1 MSRTRWTCG
10 FAALLLSLLCLTGI
24 PAFAADSP
32 PASSAAPAAAPA
44 TPAAAP
50 AAPAAPA
57 GDASA
62 PPAPTAAP
70 TAAQLEA
77 MVSTLEDAAAR
88 AKLVE
93 QLKTLV
99 AAQKGLA
106 PAAPPAED
114 KGVLADVIPETLG
127 ARTLAFLSDRVA
139 GVNQLFARMGEAFTD
154 LPRIGEWAQRQMADS
169 TARERWSQLGISLA
183 MILMAGVVVSRFVRW
198 LLTRPR
204 RAIEV
209 RRYPRVLQC
218 LPFLLLRAAL
228 ALVPIAAFALVGYG
242 VLTLAQPGPR
252 VRLVAIAIINASVI
266 VQAVMVVAD
275 FLFAPTAPGL
285 RLLRIRDETAV
296 RACQW
301 VRRLAAVGVFG
312 YFIAEGAYVL
322 GLPLG
327 AYGAVLKLLGV
338 LIAGMLV
345 ALILQNRASVAEWL
359 RGNPLSGDG
368 DPVTTDERE
377 AEGQGAVLRSARR
390 RFADVWHVLAIVY
403 VAVAFA
409 AWMLNVYEG
418 FEYLARATVISM
430 LLFVGA
436 RLLVNGINRVLHR
449 GLRLSARMRGQ
460 LPNVEERARLYVPV
474 VHRLS
479 KIVIWTAA
487 VLFIL
492 NAWGIDSLA
501 WTETPIG
508 RRALR
513 SVFTILLIFG
523 LSILAWEVVSALI
536 ERFLTTTDRHGTRIE
551 RSARMR
557 TLLPLLRNAF
567 MVVLVTM
574 VSLITLAELGVNIAP
589 LLAGA
594 GVVGLAVGFGSQT
607 LVKDVIT
614 GLFILFEDTISVGD
628 VVDVGGGHSGV
639 VEAISIRTI
648 RLRDQAGAVHSVPF
662 SAVTTVKN
670 LTKDFSFAVFDVSVG
685 YSEDPDRVCDVLRE
699 IGADIQADP
708 LFAPDILAPLEVMG
722 VDRLADSG
730 IILKARFKTRPLK
743 QWNVGREFNKRL
755 KKRFGELNI
764 SIPYPHMQLVM
775 SGGSSDRNLGEVLS
789 QGS

>member
-1 MSRTRWTCG
+1 MSRIRTRWTG
-10 FAALLLSLLCLTGI
+10 GLAALVLCLICLAGVPVLAAEA
-24 PAFAADSP
+24 PAP
-32 PASSAAPAAAPA
+32 SAAPAAPTATEPA
-44 TPAAAP
+44 PAAATGTP
-50 AAPAAPA
+50 AE
-57 GDASA
+57 
-62 PPAPTAAP
+62 
-70 TAAQLEA
+70 QLEA
-77 MVSTLEDAAAR
+77 MVSTLEDPAAR

-99 AAQKGLA
+99 AAQKGQL
-106 PAAPPAED
+106 PAAPVEEN
-114 KGVLADVIPETLG
+114 KGVLADVIPDTLG

-139 GVNQLFARMGEAFTD
+139 GVSQLAARTGEVFGD
-154 LPRIGEWAQRQMADS
+154 LPRIGEWAQRQFEDS
-169 TARERWSQLGISLA
+169 TARERWVQLGISLT
-183 MILMAGVVVSRFVRW
+183 MILIAGVVVARFAGW
-198 LLTRPR
+198 LLSRPR
-204 RAIEV
+204 RAIEA
-209 RRYPRVLQC
+209 RRYPRTLQR

-228 ALVPIAAFALVGYG
+228 ALVPIAVFALVGYG
-242 VLTLAQPGPR
+242 VLTLAEPGPR
-252 VRLVAIAIINASVI
+252 VRLVVIAIINASVI
-266 VQAVMVVAD
+266 VQAVMVAAD

-296 RACQW
+296 RACLW
-301 VRRLAAVGVFG
+301 VRRLAAAAVFG

-368 DPVTTDERE
+368 DVVVSTQERE

-418 FEYLARATVISM
+418 FEYLARATVLSM
-430 LLFVGA
+430 LVFIVA

-449 GLRLSARMRGQ
+449 GVRLSARMGSH
-460 LPNVEERARLYVPV
+460 LPHVEDRARLYVPV
-474 VHRLS
+474 LHRVA
-479 KIVIWTAA
+479 KFVIWVTA
-487 VLFIL
+487 VLLIL

-501 WTETPIG
+501 WTDTQIG

-513 SVFTILLIFG
+513 SVLTISLILG

-536 ERFLTTTDRHGTRIE
+536 ERFLATTDQNGTRIE

-567 MVVLVTM
+567 MVLLVTM
-574 VSLITLAELGVNIAP
+574 VSLISLAELGVNIAP

-685 YSEDPDRVCDVLRE
+685 YAEDPDRVCGVLKE
-699 IGADIQADP
+699 IGAAIQADP
-708 LFAPDILAPLEVMG
+708 LFAPDILEPLEVMG

-730 IILKARFKTRPLK
+730 IVLKARFKTRPLK

-755 KKRFGELNI
+755 KNRFGELGI

-775 SGGSSDRNLGEVLS
+775 AGGGDRSLGEVLS